1 MFIKDIVVAVI
12 IGINIV
18 LDSLIIW
25 SSGNILPPKND
36 TNTTNTTNTTN
47 VTMLYLDIL
56 DEGENMFIDNINSS
70 NNNNT
75 NISSNLPQIKI
86 HNYDEYGIED
96 MIKFYNK
103 SHKGLFFTSVFAFVF
118 IIMLGFSY
126 LVKYKDDCSC
136 DLSGGCSDLSCSGGG
151 GGGAEACGF
160 CLAFV
165 FLIILALIYLVV
177 ALLGKKYSRIFSFFG
192 QIAFAI
198 LYIVFGYLKGKEDG
212 VYKFVLLTIIVGGI
226 TVFFNFVAMILI
238 IIDIDTCTFF
248 GLIKRHNEENED
260 NNNSNSYKS
269 CSYQN
274 DIKTS
279 DENTPNP
286 PEVELKTSTD
296 NNNSD
301 SEQNNPEPNSGYD
314 NNNGNINEGNEKE
327 ALISSSTQ

>member
-1 MFIKDIVVAVI
+1 MLEEGKNI
-12 IGINIV
+12 ILEKQNI
-18 LDSLIIW
+18 
-25 SSGNILPPKND
+25 
-36 TNTTNTTNTTN
+36 
-47 VTMLYLDIL
+47 
-56 DEGENMFIDNINSS
+56 S
-70 NNNNT
+70 NNQNEIKRFGSIEE
-75 NISSNLPQIKI
+75 IS
-86 HNYDEYGIED
+86 
-96 MIKFYNK
+96 KFYKK
-103 SHKGLFFTSVFAFVF
+103 SLKGLFFPPIFAFLFVA
-118 IIMLGFSY
+118 MLGFTY
-126 LVKYKDDCSC
+126 LVEKQKCDCDTQGGFNSC
-136 DLSGGCSDLSCSGGG
+136 DCTGGG
-151 GGGAEACGF
+151 GGGEAGLGICALCIAAVLLFFLVIIYVIDVAIGQKVSR
-160 CLAFV
+160 LAAL
-165 FLIILALIYLVV
+165 FL
-177 ALLGKKYSRIFSFFG
+177 
-192 QIAFAI
+192 QMAFAI

-248 GLIKRHNEENED
+248 GLIKRHNEENEG

-279 DENTPNP
+279 DQNTPNP

-314 NNNGNINEGNEKE
+314 KNNGNINEGNEKE